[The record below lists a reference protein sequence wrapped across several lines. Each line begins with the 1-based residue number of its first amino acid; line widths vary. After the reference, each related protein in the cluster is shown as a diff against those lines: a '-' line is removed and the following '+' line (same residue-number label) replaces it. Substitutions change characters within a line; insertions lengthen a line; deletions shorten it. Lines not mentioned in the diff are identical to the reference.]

1 MCGVLTACR
10 CDTTSKY
17 IVSTIPLDIPIWGH
31 LTHGITLFQ
40 LMTVEE
46 NEICVMLYIFI
57 YIYIYIRI
65 AQLIKGYVLFLFCFC
80 LLNGDVTKIEW
91 LLNHYRLWHQ
101 DVIVNRCRIDSDT
114 RTLSWTYVESTLTPG
129 RYREPMSIII
139 YLILL
144 SSTRTIG
151 PMQYFQF
158 LNVYV

>member
-40 LMTVEE
+40 LMTEEE
-46 NEICVMLYIFI
+46 NEICV
-57 YIYIYIRI
+57 IRI
-65 AQLIKGYVLFLFCFC
+65 AQLIKGYVLFLFCLC

-114 RTLSWTYVESTLTPG
+114 RTLSWTYVDHYIPHTAFKHTHNWFNAIFSVSK
-129 RYREPMSIII
+129 RVC
-139 YLILL
+139 
-144 SSTRTIG
+144 IG
-151 PMQYFQF
+151 F
-158 LNVYV
+158 LRKIVKKQ